1 MHTATNEM
9 LVDKDDMKKVGT
21 DYPSKP
27 ASYED
32 VRDGVIKAHAKA
44 FPFSACSK
52 SCLKAQLD
60 KAYKDCGKLMVK
72 RIGKEPT
79 TENTNNPLE

>member
-1 MHTATNEM
+1 M
-9 LVDKDDMKKVGT
+9 LVDPEDMKRDGYN
-21 DYPSKP
+21 YPSKP

-32 VRDGVIKAHAKA
+32 VRDGVIKAHAKT

-60 KAYKDCGKLMVK
+60 KAYKDCGKLMVM

-79 TENTNNPLE
+79 IESTNNPLE